1 MHPGVK
7 RKHSSPHDN
16 STFERQQKSLFDLS
30 VVKLQQEQVRNG
42 VEPRLLRF
50 VLINNALR
58 ALQAHMVRLAD
69 DDALGPLDYDG
80 MSNKFLSNTFKEEHI
95 SLSFS
100 GAPPTKVIKLEV
112 PLEQGHSMEVTST
125 LSEEID
131 AKQDVEQRQARE
143 KKLSENQN
151 RIFNFSL
158 GKRCS
163 EVYHKND
170 SEECPSRKTSRPY
183 LLHMNGTTI
192 TTGTSLSSDME
203 SSNGS
208 PVSPI
213 DFTKVDPS
221 LYDFDDTQTNLM
233 FPAEGLRSISS
244 SAITGLAN
252 YNIPFGSSSEFYT
265 TRTVN
270 GIATPVSHS
279 TDLPATSDLL
289 DEIEQIVS
297 LLMP

>member
-7 RKHSSPHDN
+7 RKRSSSQDY
-16 STFERQQKSLFDLS
+16 STHFERQQKSLFDLS
-30 VVKLQQEQVRNG
+30 VIKLQQEQVRNG

-80 MSNKFLSNTFKEEHI
+80 MSNKFLSNTFKETGHI
-95 SLSFS
+95 SCPFS
-100 GAPPTKVIKLEV
+100 ATTPTKIVKLEM
-112 PLEQGHSMEVTST
+112 PLSEGHMMEVSST
-125 LSEEID
+125 FCEEVD
-131 AKQDVEQRQARE
+131 VKQQNGEQRQAKE
-143 KKLSENQN
+143 KKVPENQN
-151 RIFNFSL
+151 RVFNGSL
-158 GKRCS
+158 GKRSS

-170 SEECPSRKTSRPY
+170 SEDCPSRKVCRPY
-183 LLHMNGTTI
+183 VLHMNGTTI
-192 TTGTSLSSDME
+192 ATGSSLSSDME
-203 SSNGS
+203 NSNGN

-221 LYDFDDTQTNLM
+221 LYDFDD
-233 FPAEGLRSISS
+233 PVEGLRNISS
-244 SAITGLAN
+244 SAISGLAN
-252 YNIPFGSSSEFYT
+252 CNTPFSNSSEFYT

>member
-7 RKHSSPHDN
+7 RKRSSSQDY
-16 STFERQQKSLFDLS
+16 STNFERQQKSLFDLS
-30 VVKLQQEQVRNG
+30 IVKLQQEQVRNG

-80 MSNKFLSNTFKEEHI
+80 MSNTFLSNTFKKEHI
-95 SLSFS
+95 SCSYNAS
-100 GAPPTKVIKLEV
+100 TPTKIIRLEV
-112 PLEQGHSMEVTST
+112 PLDEERTMEVSST
-125 LSEEID
+125 VCEEMD
-131 AKQDVEQRQARE
+131 GKQNGEQRQTKE
-143 KKLSENQN
+143 KKVSENQN
-151 RIFNFSL
+151 RIFNFAL

-163 EVYHKND
+163 EMYHKND
-170 SEECPSRKTSRPY
+170 SEECPSRKICRPY

-192 TTGTSLSSDME
+192 TTGSSLSSDIE
-203 SSNGS
+203 NSTGS

-221 LYDFDDTQTNLM
+221 LYDFDDPQTSLV
-233 FPAEGLRSISS
+233 FPADGLRNISS
-244 SAITGLAN
+244 SALAN
-252 YNIPFGSSSEFYT
+252 CNIPFSSSSEFYT

-270 GIATPVSHS
+270 GIATPVSHA

>member
-7 RKHSSPHDN
+7 RKRSSSHDY
-16 STFERQQKSLFDLS
+16 SAIFERQQKSLFDLS
-30 VVKLQQEQVRNG
+30 VIKLQQEQVRNG

-58 ALQAHMVRLAD
+58 VLQAHMVRLAD

-80 MSNKFLSNTFKEEHI
+80 MSKRFLSNTFKETCT
-95 SLSFS
+95 F
-100 GAPPTKVIKLEV
+100 GTTTPTKLVKLEV
-112 PLEQGHSMEVTST
+112 PIAEGHSTDVSSTVCEEV
-125 LSEEID
+125 D
-131 AKQDVEQRQARE
+131 GKQLNVEQRQSKD
-143 KKLSENQN
+143 KKVSENQN
-151 RIFNFSL
+151 RVLNVSL
-158 GKRCS
+158 GKRSS
-163 EVYHKND
+163 EMYHKND
-170 SEECPSRKTSRPY
+170 CEECPSRKICRPY

-192 TTGTSLSSDME
+192 TTGSSDIE
-203 SSNGS
+203 STNGN

-221 LYDFDDTQTNLM
+221 LYDFDDTQTSLV
-233 FPAEGLRSISS
+233 FPLEGLRNISS
-244 SAITGLAN
+244 STMSGLVN
-252 YNIPFGSSSEFYT
+252 CNIPFSSTSEFYT